1 MATVDF
7 ADLLGPALASAIQ
20 EKGFT
25 ELTTVQKAV
34 LDPALRGRDLRV
46 TSQTGS
52 GKTVAI
58 GFVIRELAAQPSAL
72 KDKLAHPRALV
83 IVPTRELAKQ
93 VVQELTWLFAPIS
106 AKVASVT
113 GGAVYRDELRAL
125 AAGPSVVVGT
135 PGRMLDHLNRGSIV
149 PAEVAAVV
157 LDEADRMLDLGFRE
171 ELEAIL
177 GMTPSERRTHLV
189 SATFPRDVEAL
200 ANSVQKNPV
209 RVEGTRLGAA
219 NVDIDHVLHVVE
231 PRQRLD
237 AVVNLLLASPQAQTL
252 IFARTRADVADVA
265 ERLSEAGFAVNALSG
280 EMDQRERDRAL
291 NSFRRADQRVLV
303 ATDVAA
309 RGIDVQDITLVIHLE
324 PPTDPDS
331 YTHRSG
337 RTGRAGRKGR
347 SVLLV
352 SPSAVGKTT
361 MLLKRAKVVARS
373 EPVPTAQDIRKNSDQ
388 SFFDLLTREDDP
400 SLESN
405 VSERQNELAERL
417 AAREDSARTISRLLA
432 LARYSGPTE
441 PREIRR
447 LDQGSERKA
456 PRDSRKGDHDR
467 EYPRGPAAHAP
478 RERPDAGRAS
488 QPYRGAQRA
497 GGDWASFRV
506 SWGGVQGADARKV
519 LAMVCRWGEI
529 RGSDVGAIEIER
541 DFSRVSVKA
550 SVASSFA
557 EATSKP
563 DARNPR
569 VTIRSDGA
577 AEPSRAAEAPRAGNH
592 TERGAHK
599 KFPEGSRPNAA
610 ARDAEAAPAR
620 ESHAR
625 EAPHPRAAAPRE
637 AREKSQPREARE
649 KSQPRAAE
657 PREAAPARA
666 SSPTREAPR
675 EAREKSRPRAAEPR
689 EAAPARASS
698 PTREAPRPRP
708 VGGFPRDASR
718 PRVVTGYPRDAKRS
732 RERPRDAARPHAPA
746 REASRPHAAPREA
759 ARPTDASPPRD
770 GGQPPR
776 RRRVVTR

>member
-7 ADLLGPALASAIQ
+7 AELLGSALGTAIQ

-25 ELTTVQKAV
+25 ELTQVQKAV
-34 LDPALRGRDLRV
+34 LDPALSGRDLRV

-58 GFVIRELAAQPSAL
+58 GLVIRELAGQPSAA

-93 VVQELTWLFAPIS
+93 VVQELTWLYAPLN

-113 GGAVYRDELRAL
+113 GGAVYRDEHRAL
-125 AAGPSVVVGT
+125 SAGPSVIVGT
-135 PGRMLDHLNRGSIV
+135 PGRMLDHLNRGSID
-149 PAEVAAVV
+149 PSEVAAVV

-177 GMTPSERRTHLV
+177 GKTPKERSTHLV
-189 SATFPRDVEAL
+189 SATFPREVEAL
-200 ANSVQKNPV
+200 ANSVQRNPA
-209 RVEGTRLGAA
+209 RVEGTRLGVA
-219 NVDIDHVLHVVE
+219 NVDIDHVMHVLE

-237 AVVNLLLASPQAQTL
+237 AVINLLLASPEAQTL

-265 ERLSEAGFAVNALSG
+265 ERLSENGFAVTALSG

-309 RGIDVQDITLVIHLE
+309 RGIDVQDITLVIHLD
-324 PPTDPDS
+324 PPTDADS

-361 MLLKRAKVVARS
+361 MLLKRVKVVART
-373 EPVPTAQDIRKNSDQ
+373 EPVPSAEQIRATSDQ
-388 SFFDLLTREDDP
+388 KFFDILTGDGEA
-400 SLESN
+400 EAE
-405 VSERQNELAERL
+405 VSERQRSLAERL
-417 AAREDSARTISRLLA
+417 AARDDSARTISRLLA
-432 LARYSGPTE
+432 MARFSGPTE

-447 LDQGSERKA
+447 TDRGPVAKPG
-456 PRDSRKGDHDR
+456 PRDRDTRDTRDTRGPVARGPNRDR
-467 EYPRGPAAHAP
+467 PEYPA
-478 RERPDAGRAS
+478 RERADSTRTS
-488 QPYRGAQRA
+488 TPYRGAQRE
-497 GGDWASFRV
+497 GGEWVSFRV
-506 SWGGVQGADARKV
+506 TWGGDHGADARKL

-541 DFSRVSVKA
+541 DYSRISVKGG
-550 SVASSFA
+550 VAGGFA

-569 VTIRSDGA
+569 VTIQPDNSRKGFAPHTMPPPAPDAEAESVPRQPERAVHKA
-577 AEPSRAAEAPRAGNH
+577 APYKKFAERPREAAPRAR
-592 TERGAHK
+592 ERDSAPRH
-599 KFPEGSRPNAA
+599 AA
-610 ARDAEAAPAR
+610 PRDSAPRHAAPREAAPRDTA
-620 ESHAR
+620 
-625 EAPHPRAAAPRE
+625 PRAAAPRE
-637 AREKSQPREARE
+637 AAH
-649 KSQPRAAE
+649 
-657 PREAAPARA
+657 
-666 SSPTREAPR
+666 APR
-675 EAREKSRPRAAEPR
+675 S
-689 EAAPARASS
+689 
-698 PTREAPRPRP
+698 
-708 VGGFPRDASR
+708 GGFPRDASR
-718 PRVVTGYPRDAKRS
+718 PRVATGYPRDAKKG
-732 RERPRDAARPHAPA
+732 ARQ
-746 REASRPHAAPREA
+746 ESASRPVRGADAP
-759 ARPTDASPPRD
+759 PPRD

>member
-7 ADLLGPALASAIQ
+7 AELLGPALGTAIS

-25 ELTTVQKAV
+25 ELTPVQKAV
-34 LDPALRGRDLRV
+34 LDPALAGRDLRV

-52 GKTVAI
+52 GKTLAI
-58 GFVIRELAAQPSAL
+58 GFVVRELAAAPSSA
-72 KDKLAHPRALV
+72 KDKVAHPRALV

-93 VVQELTWLFAPIS
+93 VVQELTWLFAPINV
-106 AKVASVT
+106 KVASVT
-113 GGAVYRDELRAL
+113 GGAVYRDEHRSL

-149 PAEVAAVV
+149 PNEVGAVV

-177 GMTPSERRTHLV
+177 GMTPKDRQTHLV

-200 ANSVQKNPV
+200 ANSVQKNPA
-209 RVEGTRLGAA
+209 RVEGTRLGVA
-219 NVDIDHVLHVVE
+219 NLDIDHVMHVLE

-237 AVVNLLLASPQAQTL
+237 AVINLLLASPDAQTL
-252 IFARTRADVADVA
+252 IFARTRADVGDVA

-309 RGIDVQDITLVIHLE
+309 RGIDVQDITLVIHLD

-361 MLLKRAKVVARS
+361 MLLKRAKVVART
-373 EPVPTAQDIRKNSDQ
+373 EPVPSAEQIRATGDQ
-388 SFFDLLTREDDP
+388 KFFDALTGEDGP
-400 SLESN
+400 ATE
-405 VSERQNELAERL
+405 VTARHKVLAERL
-417 AAREDSARTISRLLA
+417 AARDDVALVMSRLLA
-432 LARYSGPTE
+432 MARAAGPTE

-447 LDQGSERKA
+447 IDRG
-456 PRDSRKGDHDR
+456 PDRKGPHER
-467 EYPRGPAAHAP
+467 EQRDQRGPAARGP
-478 RERPDAGRAS
+478 SRDRGERPDRAERPTRERAEAS
-488 QPYRGAQRA
+488 HASTPYRGAQRD
-497 GGDWASFRV
+497 GGDWVSFRV
-506 SWGGVQGADARKV
+506 TWGGDHGADARKL

-541 DFSRVSVKA
+541 DYSRISVKA
-550 SVASSFA
+550 GVAGGFA
-557 EATSKP
+557 DATARP
-563 DARNPR
+563 DSRNPR
-569 VTIRSDGA
+569 VTIQPDSSRKGFAPHTSPPPPPRHAPSAPRHVAPPRDERGA
-577 AEPSRAAEAPRAGNH
+577 EPEAEGVPPQPERALPRNYPAPPKHIERPRDMAPSRAAGP
-592 TERGAHK
+592 
-599 KFPEGSRPNAA
+599 
-610 ARDAEAAPAR
+610 ARDAAP
-620 ESHAR
+620 
-625 EAPHPRAAAPRE
+625 PR
-637 AREKSQPREARE
+637 
-649 KSQPRAAE
+649 
-657 PREAAPARA
+657 
-666 SSPTREAPR
+666 T
-675 EAREKSRPRAAEPR
+675 
-689 EAAPARASS
+689 
-698 PTREAPRPRP
+698 
-708 VGGFPRDASR
+708 GGFPRDASR
-718 PRVVTGYPRDAKRS
+718 PRVVTGYPRDAKKNRPGSS
-732 RERPRDAARPHAPA
+732 RDARPNGPRDTRPAPREGARPHAGP
-746 REASRPHAAPREA
+746 REGSRPHAA
-759 ARPTDASPPRD
+759 ARPTDATPPRD

>member
-7 ADLLGPALASAIQ
+7 ADLLGPALGAAIQ

-25 ELTTVQKAV
+25 ELTQVQKAV
-34 LDPALRGRDLRV
+34 LDPALEGRDLRV

-58 GFVIRELAAQPSAL
+58 GFVLRELAASPSSL
-72 KDKLAHPRALV
+72 RDKLAHPRALV

-135 PGRMLDHLNRGSIV
+135 PGRMLDHLTRGSIV
-149 PAEVAAVV
+149 PGEVAAVV

-177 GMTPSERRTHLV
+177 ATTPSERRTHLV

-200 ANSVQKNPV
+200 ANSVQKNPA

-219 NVDIDHVLHVVE
+219 NVDIEHVLHVVE

-237 AVVNLLLASPQAQTL
+237 AVVNLLLAMPEAQTL

-352 SPSAVGKTT
+352 SPSAVNKTT
-361 MLLKRAKVVARS
+361 MLLKRAKVVART
-373 EPVPTAQDIRKNSDQ
+373 EPVPSAQDIRKNSDQ
-388 SFFDLLTREDDP
+388 RFFDILTREDDAETP
-400 SLESN
+400 
-405 VSERQNELAERL
+405 VSDRQKELAERL

-432 LARYSGPTE
+432 LARFSGPTE

-447 LDQGSERKA
+447 LDQGRDHKSPRDDRKA
-456 PRDSRKGDHDR
+456 ERD
-467 EYPRGPAAHAP
+467 YPRAMAP
-478 RERPDAGRAS
+478 KGAQRERSDAGRAPAS
-488 QPYRGAQRA
+488 RHDRDRGAARPS
-497 GGDWASFRV
+497 GDWASFRV

-541 DFSRVSVKA
+541 DFSVVSVKG
-550 SVASSFA
+550 SVAAGFA

-569 VTIRSDGA
+569 VTIRPDSAGA
-577 AEPSRAAEAPRAGNH
+577 PEPTRATEGPRAHTGAPRGP
-592 TERGAHK
+592 HK
-599 KFPEGSRPNAA
+599 KFGERSHAPET
-610 ARDAEAAPAR
+610 AR
-620 ESHAR
+620 EHTRPANSDDRAR
-625 EAPHPRAAAPRE
+625 PATPRE
-637 AREKSQPREARE
+637 AR
-649 KSQPRAAE
+649 
-657 PREAAPARA
+657 PREAAHPRAMPAREV
-666 SSPTREAPR
+666 TQ
-675 EAREKSRPRAAEPR
+675 PRATPAR
-689 EAAPARASS
+689 EAAHPRVAAATVRESA
-698 PTREAPRPRP
+698 PTRDAVRPRT
-708 VGGFPRDASR
+708 GGFPRAASR
-718 PRVVTGYPRDAKRS
+718 PRVVTGYPSDAKRAG
-732 RERPRDAARPHAPA
+732 RPHAVTRDVARPHAGARDAARPHAGA
-746 REASRPHAAPREA
+746 REA
-759 ARPTDASPPRD
+759 ARPSDAGKPRD
-770 GGQPPR
+770 GGEPPR

>member
-7 ADLLGPALASAIQ
+7 ADLLGPALGAAIQ

-25 ELTTVQKAV
+25 DLTQVQKAV
-34 LDPALRGRDLRV
+34 LDPALQGRDLRV

-58 GFVIRELAAQPSAL
+58 GFVIRELAAEPSAV
-72 KDKLAHPRALV
+72 KDRLAHPRALV

-93 VVQELTWLFAPIS
+93 VVQELTWLFAPLS

-125 AAGPSVVVGT
+125 AAAPSVVVGT

-149 PAEVAAVV
+149 PTEVAAVV

-177 GMTPSERRTHLV
+177 GMTPKERRTHLV
-189 SATFPRDVEAL
+189 SATFPREVEAL
-200 ANSVQKNPV
+200 ANSVQQNPA

-237 AVVNLLLASPQAQTL
+237 AVINLLLASPEAQTL
-252 IFARTRADVADVA
+252 IFARTRADVGDVA

-291 NSFRRADQRVLV
+291 NAFRRNDQRVLV

-309 RGIDVQDITLVIHLE
+309 RGIDVQDITLVIHLD

-361 MLLKRAKVVARS
+361 MLLKRAKVAART
-373 EPVPTAQDIRKNSDQ
+373 EPVPSAEDIRKHSDQ
-388 SFFDLLTREDDP
+388 RFFELLTRDEQDDKGA
-400 SLESN
+400 
-405 VSERQNELAERL
+405 SERQKELAERL
-417 AAREDSARTISRLLA
+417 AAREDSARVISRLLA

-447 LDQGSERKA
+447 LDHAADRKG
-456 PRDSRKGDHDR
+456 PRDSRKGER
-467 EYPRGPAAHAP
+467 ERDYPRGPAVHAAP
-478 RERPDAGRAS
+478 REGARAGRSA
-488 QPYRGAQRA
+488 PERTGERA
-497 GGDWASFRV
+497 PGDWKSFRV

-550 SVASSFA
+550 SVAPGFA

-563 DARNPR
+563 DSRNPR
-569 VTIRSDGA
+569 VTIRPEHAGA
-577 AEPSRAAEAPRAGNH
+577 PEAERATEPRAPAAPPAKPFARPPYPRM
-592 TERGAHK
+592 ERSQPTHAA
-599 KFPEGSRPNAA
+599 PPSECEARREASPVRPG
-610 ARDAEAAPAR
+610 PAR
-620 ESHAR
+620 EASPAR
-625 EAPHPRAAAPRE
+625 PTPSRGASQSRDAHPRAP
-637 AREKSQPREARE
+637 
-649 KSQPRAAE
+649 
-657 PREAAPARA
+657 
-666 SSPTREAPR
+666 
-675 EAREKSRPRAAEPR
+675 
-689 EAAPARASS
+689 
-698 PTREAPRPRP
+698 
-708 VGGFPRDASR
+708 GGFPREASR
-718 PRVVTGYPRDAKRS
+718 SRVVTGYPRDAKRT
-732 RERPRDAARPHAPA
+732 RERPRDAGRPQAGARD
-746 REASRPHAAPREA
+746 SRPREA
-759 ARPTDASPPRD
+759 TRPVGAAPSGD

-776 RRRVVTR
+776 RRRVVSR

>member
-7 ADLLGPALASAIQ
+7 AELLGSALGTAIQ

-25 ELTTVQKAV
+25 ELTPVQKAV
-34 LDPALRGRDLRV
+34 LDPALSGRDLRV

-58 GFVIRELAAQPSAL
+58 GLVIRDLAGEPSSK

-93 VVQELTWLFAPIS
+93 VVQELTWLFAPLN

-113 GGAVYRDELRAL
+113 GGAVYRDEHRAL
-125 AAGPSVVVGT
+125 SAGPSVIVGT
-135 PGRMLDHLNRGSIV
+135 PGRMLDHLNRGSID
-149 PAEVAAVV
+149 PSEVAAVV

-177 GMTPSERRTHLV
+177 GKTPKDRSTHLV
-189 SATFPRDVEAL
+189 SATFPREVEAL
-200 ANSVQKNPV
+200 ANSVQRDPA
-209 RVEGTRLGAA
+209 RVEGTRLGVA
-219 NVDIDHVLHVVE
+219 NVDIDHVMHVLE

-237 AVVNLLLASPQAQTL
+237 AVINLLLASPEAQTL

-265 ERLSEAGFAVNALSG
+265 ERLSENGFAVTALSG

-309 RGIDVQDITLVIHLE
+309 RGIDVQDITLVIHLD
-324 PPTDPDS
+324 PPTDADS

-361 MLLKRAKVVARS
+361 MLLKRVKVVART
-373 EPVPTAQDIRKNSDQ
+373 EQVPSAEQIRANSDQ
-388 SFFDLLTREDDP
+388 KFYEILTDEA
-400 SLESN
+400 EGEAE
-405 VSERQNELAERL
+405 VSERQRELAERL
-417 AAREDSARTISRLLA
+417 AARDDSARVISRLLA
-432 LARYSGPTE
+432 MARFAGPTE

-447 LDQGSERKA
+447 VDRGPAAKVGPRDRDARSPA
-456 PRDSRKGDHDR
+456 PRGRDR
-467 EYPRGPAAHAP
+467 EYPTRDRADSG
-478 RERPDAGRAS
+478 RES
-488 QPYRGAQRA
+488 TPYRGAQRE
-497 GGDWASFRV
+497 GGEWVSFKV
-506 SWGGVQGADARKV
+506 TWGGQQGADARKL

-541 DFSRVSVKA
+541 DYSRISVKGG
-550 SVASSFA
+550 VASGFA

-563 DARNPR
+563 DSRNPR
-569 VTIRSDGA
+569 VTIQPDDSKKGFAPHTMPPPRPEASD
-577 AEPSRAAEAPRAGNH
+577 AETESVPRQADRAMNKKHAERPRESAPRAH
-592 TERGAHK
+592 
-599 KFPEGSRPNAA
+599 
-610 ARDAEAAPAR
+610 APR
-620 ESHAR
+620 ESAPRAHAPR
-625 EAPHPRAAAPRE
+625 ESAPRAHAPRESAPRAHAPRESAPRAAAPRE
-637 AREKSQPREARE
+637 A
-649 KSQPRAAE
+649 
-657 PREAAPARA
+657 APA
-666 SSPTREAPR
+666 PR
-675 EAREKSRPRAAEPR
+675 
-689 EAAPARASS
+689 
-698 PTREAPRPRP
+698 T
-708 VGGFPRDASR
+708 GGFPRDASR
-718 PRVVTGYPRDAKRS
+718 PRTATGYPHDAKKRPHAG
-732 RERPRDAARPHAPA
+732 PRDAARPHAG
-746 REASRPHAAPREA
+746 
-759 ARPTDASPPRD
+759 ARPGARPADAPAPRD

>member
-7 ADLLGPALASAIQ
+7 ADLLGPALGAAIQ

-25 ELTTVQKAV
+25 ELTQVQKAV
-34 LDPALRGRDLRV
+34 LDPALEGRDLRV

-58 GFVIRELAAQPSAL
+58 GFVLRELAAARSSL

-149 PAEVAAVV
+149 PGEVAAVV

-177 GMTPSERRTHLV
+177 ATTPSERRTHLV

-200 ANSVQKNPV
+200 ANSVQKNPA

-237 AVVNLLLASPQAQTL
+237 AVVNLLLASPEAQTL

-352 SPSAVGKTT
+352 SPSAVNKTT

-373 EPVPTAQDIRKNSDQ
+373 EPVPSAQDIRKNSDQ
-388 SFFDLLTREDDP
+388 RFFDILTREDDAETP
-400 SLESN
+400 
-405 VSERQNELAERL
+405 VSDRQKELAERL

-432 LARYSGPTE
+432 LARFSGPTE

-447 LDQGSERKA
+447 LDQGREHKSPRDNRKA
-456 PRDSRKGDHDR
+456 ER
-467 EYPRGPAAHAP
+467 EYPPAAAPQGAERARSDAGRPPAPRHDRDRDRGPA
-478 RERPDAGRAS
+478 
-488 QPYRGAQRA
+488 RGPARSS
-497 GGDWASFRV
+497 GDWASFRV

-541 DFSRVSVKA
+541 DFSVVSVKG
-550 SVASSFA
+550 SVAAGFA

-569 VTIRSDGA
+569 VTIRPDSAGA
-577 AEPSRAAEAPRAGNH
+577 PEPTRATEVPRAN
-592 TERGAHK
+592 
-599 KFPEGSRPNAA
+599 
-610 ARDAEAAPAR
+610 
-620 ESHAR
+620 
-625 EAPHPRAAAPRE
+625 AAAPRGPHKKFGE
-637 AREKSQPREARE
+637 R
-649 KSQPRAAE
+649 PRAPETTREHTRPATADDRARPATPRDAR
-657 PREAAPARA
+657 PREAAHPRAVPARETA
-666 SSPTREAPR
+666 A
-675 EAREKSRPRAAEPR
+675 ARPRAE
-689 EAAPARASS
+689 
-698 PTREAPRPRP
+698 
-708 VGGFPRDASR
+708 GFPRAASR
-718 PRVVTGYPRDAKRS
+718 PRVVTGYPSDAKR
-732 RERPRDAARPHAPA
+732 PGRPHAVT
-746 REASRPHAAPREA
+746 REA
-759 ARPTDASPPRD
+759 ARSSDAGKPRD
-770 GGQPPR
+770 GGEPPR

>member
-1 MATVDF
+1 MATVDSLPDTRSDDF
-7 ADLLGPALASAIQ
+7 ADLLGPSLARAIQ

-34 LDPALRGRDLRV
+34 LDPALKGRDLRV

-58 GFVIRELAAQPSAL
+58 GFVIRELAAQPSSL
-72 KDKLAHPRALV
+72 RDKLAHPRALV

-93 VVQELTWLFAPIS
+93 VVLELTWLFAPIS
-106 AKVASVT
+106 VKVASVT

-149 PAEVAAVV
+149 AGEVAAVV

-177 GMTPSERRTHLV
+177 GMTPSERQTHLV

-200 ANSVQKNPV
+200 ANSVQKTPA

-237 AVVNLLLASPQAQTL
+237 AVVNLLLASPEAQTL

-309 RGIDVQDITLVIHLE
+309 RGIDVQDITMVIHLE

-373 EPVPTAQDIRKNSDQ
+373 EPVPSAQDIRKNSDQ
-388 SFFDLLTREDDP
+388 RFFDLLTRDD
-400 SLESN
+400 
-405 VSERQNELAERL
+405 SEGETQASDRQKDLAQRL

-447 LDQGSERKA
+447 LDQAPDRKG
-456 PRDSRKGDHDR
+456 PRDNRKGER
-467 EYPRGPAAHAP
+467 ERDYPRAPAPHAAP
-478 RERPDAGRAS
+478 RERAEAGRS
-488 QPYRGAQRA
+488 STPYRGAQRA
-497 GGDWASFRV
+497 GGEWASFRV

-541 DFSRVSVKA
+541 DFSRISVKG
-550 SVASSFA
+550 SVASGFA

-563 DARNPR
+563 DSRNPR
-569 VTIRSDGA
+569 VTIRPDQPGSSEPRISPQRQTMASTLRASAPCTPPHDTRNDAHSPPARCAPRYGVEARPASARSRGA
-577 AEPSRAAEAPRAGNH
+577 ACGAGA
-592 TERGAHK
+592 RGY
-599 KFPEGSRPNAA
+599 S
-610 ARDAEAAPAR
+610 
-620 ESHAR
+620 
-625 EAPHPRAAAPRE
+625 
-637 AREKSQPREARE
+637 
-649 KSQPRAAE
+649 
-657 PREAAPARA
+657 
-666 SSPTREAPR
+666 
-675 EAREKSRPRAAEPR
+675 
-689 EAAPARASS
+689 
-698 PTREAPRPRP
+698 
-708 VGGFPRDASR
+708 
-718 PRVVTGYPRDAKRS
+718 RS
-732 RERPRDAARPHAPA
+732 RSPLRL
-746 REASRPHAAPREA
+746 SRGPLRSGA
-759 ARPTDASPPRD
+759 
-770 GGQPPR
+770 
-776 RRRVVTR
+776 

>member
-7 ADLLGPALASAIQ
+7 TDLIGPALGAAIQ

-25 ELTTVQKAV
+25 ELTQVQKAV
-34 LDPALRGRDLRV
+34 LDPKLSGRDLRV

-58 GFVIRELAAQPSAL
+58 GFVIRELAAEPSAL

-93 VVQELTWLFAPIS
+93 VVLELTWLFAPIF

-149 PAEVAAVV
+149 PGEVAAVV

-177 GMTPSERRTHLV
+177 AMTPSERRTHLV

-200 ANSVQKNPV
+200 ANSVQKNPA
-209 RVEGTRLGAA
+209 RVEGTRLGVA

-237 AVVNLLLASPQAQTL
+237 AVVNLLLASPEAQTL

-291 NSFRRADQRVLV
+291 NAFRRADQRVLV

-352 SPSAVGKTT
+352 SPSAVNKTM

-373 EPVPTAQDIRKNSDQ
+373 EAVPSAQDIRKNSDQ
-388 SFFDLLTREDDP
+388 RFFEILTRDEDEP
-400 SLESN
+400 AQ
-405 VSERQNELAERL
+405 VSDRQKELAERL
-417 AAREDSARTISRLLA
+417 AARDDSARTISRLLL
-432 LARYSGPTE
+432 LARFSGPTE

-447 LDQGSERKA
+447 LDQGRDHKPLRDNRKA
-456 PRDSRKGDHDR
+456 ER
-467 EYPRGPAAHAP
+467 EYPRAGAAQGSP
-478 RERPDAGRAS
+478 RERFDAGRA
-488 QPYRGAQRA
+488 PAPQRA
-497 GGDWASFRV
+497 SARSGGDWASFRV

-541 DFSRVSVKA
+541 DFSRISVKS
-550 SVASSFA
+550 SVASGFA

-569 VTIRSDGA
+569 VTIRPDQPGA
-577 AEPSRAAEAPRAGNH
+577 SVPQ
-592 TERGAHK
+592 
-599 KFPEGSRPNAA
+599 
-610 ARDAEAAPAR
+610 RDAEAPNAVGRGPHKKFAERAHPPVAAREATSAPKRDAPVREARSAPKRDVPAR
-620 ESHAR
+620 EARSAPHRDVPAR
-625 EAPHPRAAAPRE
+625 EARSAPHRDARE
-637 AREKSQPREARE
+637 ARPHA
-649 KSQPRAAE
+649 
-657 PREAAPARA
+657 
-666 SSPTREAPR
+666 
-675 EAREKSRPRAAEPR
+675 
-689 EAAPARASS
+689 
-698 PTREAPRPRP
+698 
-708 VGGFPRDASR
+708 GGFPRDAAR
-718 PRVVTGYPRDAKRS
+718 PRVTTGYPRDAKR
-732 RERPRDAARPHAPA
+732 
-746 REASRPHAAPREA
+746 ASRPHAGAREVPR
-759 ARPTDASPPRD
+759 PSDAGKPRD
-770 GGQPPR
+770 GGDPPR